1 MPAAVWMLLSVVM
14 FSTMDVTLKVLAPH
28 YPAMELACLRGV
40 ASLPFVLLWIART
53 TPLAGLRMVNVP
65 LHLVRGLLGVGLMWT
80 FIRAVAVLPLAT
92 AYAVY
97 FVAPLLIAML
107 SGLLLG
113 ERVGWRRWVAVVV
126 GLCGVLLILRPG
138 VEGLSLGVFWALGAA
153 LCYALMAVTV
163 RRLTRTD
170 TPQSM
175 VVWFLLL
182 LVAVS
187 FVLALPEWQPLR
199 AAHLGWLLV
208 MGLTG
213 ALGQV
218 AVTYAFRN
226 GEVSAIAPLEYAGLL
241 CATLFDRVLWDVR
254 PEGMTLLGA
263 AVIIASGLFLLLGRR
278 R

>member
-1 MPAAVWMLLSVVM
+1 
-14 FSTMDVTLKVLAPH
+14 
-28 YPAMELACLRGV
+28 
-40 ASLPFVLLWIART
+40 
-53 TPLAGLRMVNVP
+53 
-65 LHLVRGLLGVGLMWT
+65 
-80 FIRAVAVLPLAT
+80 
-92 AYAVY
+92 
-97 FVAPLLIAML
+97 
-107 SGLLLG
+107 
-113 ERVGWRRWVAVVV
+113 
-126 GLCGVLLILRPG
+126 
-138 VEGLSLGVFWALGAA
+138 
-153 LCYALMAVTV
+153 
-163 RRLTRTD
+163 
-170 TPQSM
+170 M

-218 AVTYAFRN
+218 AVPYAVRN